1 MIKDDR
7 TFLKLSII
15 SVFLLLLLNIMRYK
29 APVGAIF
36 GGSTFLHL
44 SIIMSIL
51 NGNFPWQDPH
61 YLGGFCYYP
70 WLQHF
75 IIALLHRLTGISLV
89 YVFNGWTIIQTIGLM
104 LGYYLL
110 GKTLKNEK
118 LGVILAVLILLPR
131 STLRVELLPWPLYT
145 SYMLIPIFLMFM
157 YRSFGEGKPRYFV
170 YAGTILGLSLL
181 FHVFTFLMLK
191 EELFSILT
199 DAGLEISQHIMEADL
214 GELSKRIGDGA
225 DGTPTLA
232 IDRESE
238 TIFLQHLKR
247 NGVPYNVI
255 SEERGFLD
263 MGSDKNLIVDPL
275 DGTTN
280 AIFRI
285 PYYSLSVALS
295 NRNGTILEAAF
306 VMNLY
311 DKTVYTSVLNEGS
324 YRNGRRITV
333 SKGSGIYIIN
343 YGNAPDNQL
352 RKIIRK
358 SRKYRKFGSTALD
371 LCLLASGSVDAV
383 INMGGSSSP
392 RNFDVAAGKLI
403 VEEAGGHVVDSYGRP
418 YTISLSPSVKKD
430 MVAVASKS
438 MVDDII

>member
-1 MIKDDR
+1 
-7 TFLKLSII
+7 
-15 SVFLLLLLNIMRYK
+15 
-29 APVGAIF
+29 
-36 GGSTFLHL
+36 
-44 SIIMSIL
+44 
-51 NGNFPWQDPH
+51 
-61 YLGGFCYYP
+61 
-70 WLQHF
+70 
-75 IIALLHRLTGISLV
+75 
-89 YVFNGWTIIQTIGLM
+89 
-104 LGYYLL
+104 
-110 GKTLKNEK
+110 
-118 LGVILAVLILLPR
+118 
-131 STLRVELLPWPLYT
+131 
-145 SYMLIPIFLMFM
+145 
-157 YRSFGEGKPRYFV
+157 
-170 YAGTILGLSLL
+170 
-181 FHVFTFLMLK
+181 MLK